1 MKIQI
6 NKQNNME
13 YDFKKEKKV
22 CIIEDD
28 DDIREIYS
36 VELLNEG
43 FKVITAIN
51 GEEGINVITKN
62 NPDIIL
68 LDLQM
73 PVKDGFEVMKFLQNN
88 EQLAKIPVVV
98 LTNADDR
105 DSIKKISK
113 FETRFYVIKALT
125 TPKKIVNLV
134 REVLH

>member
-1 MKIQI
+1 MV
-6 NKQNNME
+6 
-13 YDFKKEKKV
+13 YDAEKEKKV

-125 TPKKIVNLV
+125 TPRKIVNLV